1 MHLRVRRGTPRGY
14 PHLRGY
20 PGWLCTVA
28 LLLMLFSALLVVIAG
43 PSSVQAHNT
52 VRIETPTATPDANQI
67 LNQANAVA
75 TQAAQASGA
84 AQNSLTIVN
93 IILGFF
99 AFVIALA
106 GAVGVYGFT
115 IVRKYRNQLVTDQ
128 AEIAVKKTAIDNTIR
143 ALVYLGLGDR
153 LFNQDRKEEAVEIY
167 RKVGSLLPGDAQINN
182 MLGRIYSGAGYYED
196 AIKSFETALA
206 SDPNLAEAHFELGLT
221 YRRHGDAQ
229 KGQNA
234 GGGAQRNADYD
245 KAISH
250 LKRAVDLRANYED
263 ALAGLGAVYRRMGDR
278 ARDLNVD
285 EQARE
290 YYEQARVYYEQA
302 YTASPFSSYAL
313 GNVASLSWYLAK
325 QDAAYDYF
333 VLARAAAK
341 VRLKTGGR
349 SAEVF
354 WDYYDLALAQLAIG
368 TVDKNTTIKDE
379 AIETYKT
386 AIRLTPGAIQFDSVL
401 NNLLLLQK
409 SQQRIDKLDDV
420 ISTLEAAKA
429 D

>member
-1 MHLRVRRGTPRGY
+1 MPRTHLLPAI
-14 PHLRGY
+14 
-20 PGWLCTVA
+20 A
-28 LLLMLFSALLVVIAG
+28 LLAILLSMLLVATSG
-43 PSSVQAHNT
+43 TRVQAHNT
-52 VRIETPTATPDANQI
+52 IVIDTPTATPDANQI

-75 TQAAQASGA
+75 TQAAQASGS
-84 AQNSLTIVN
+84 AQNTLSIVN

-99 AFVIALA
+99 AFVIALV
-106 GAVGVYGFT
+106 GAVGIYGLN
-115 IVRKYRNQLVTDQ
+115 IVRRYRNQLVTDQ
-128 AEIAVKKTAIDNTIR
+128 AEIAQKKTAIDNTIS

-153 LFNQDRKEEAVEIY
+153 LFNQDRKQEAVEIY
-167 RKVGSLLPGDAQINN
+167 RKVGSLLPGDTQINN
-182 MLGRIYSGAGYYED
+182 VLGRIYSGAGYYED
-196 AIKSFETALA
+196 AIKSFEAALA
-206 SDPNLAEAHFELGLT
+206 SDSNLAEAHMELGLA

-234 GGGAQRNADYD
+234 EKQRNADYD

-250 LKRAVDLRANYED
+250 LKRAVDLRPDYED
-263 ALAGLGAVYRRMGDR
+263 ALAGLGAIYRRMGDKE
-278 ARDLNVD
+278 RDLNSD

-290 YYEQARVYYEQA
+290 YYELARVYYEQA
-302 YTASPFSSYAL
+302 YSASPFSSYAL

-349 SAEVF
+349 STELF
-354 WDYYDLALAQLAIG
+354 WDYFDLALAQLVMG

-386 AIRLTPGAIQFDSVL
+386 AIRLTPGVVQLDSVL
-401 NNLLLLQK
+401 NNLYLLQK
-409 SQQRIDKLDDV
+409 SQQHIDGLDSV
-420 ISTLEAAKA
+420 ITKIEAAKSS
-429 D
+429 

>member
-1 MHLRVRRGTPRGY
+1 
-14 PHLRGY
+14 
-20 PGWLCTVA
+20 
-28 LLLMLFSALLVVIAG
+28 MLTRFS
-43 PSSVQAHNT
+43 T
-52 VRIETPTATPDANQI
+52 
-67 LNQANAVA
+67 ANAVA